1 MPYIVSA
8 SRAIELPAELCNVQI
23 PIKAMVTITQVWCY
37 YVNTRGIDIAK
48 NLKWMSVS
56 QRRDYVMS
64 ILMFKS
70 IHGLAP
76 DCMCDEINMQS
87 DIAERST
94 RSQFAVVPYV
104 SLESF
109 LNYFAYC
116 GMHCHYP
123 QRNVKHWLVL
133 KNVLKLKSLVDTF

>member
-1 MPYIVSA
+1 MP
-8 SRAIELPAELCNVQI
+8 I
-23 PIKAMVTITQVWCY
+23 PF
-37 YVNTRGIDIAK
+37 K

-56 QRRDYVMS
+56 QRRDYFMS

-76 DCMCDEINMQS
+76 DYMCDEINMQS

-109 LNYFAYC
+109 LNYFAYRGPVLWNALPLSTKKC
-116 GMHCHYP
+116 ET
-123 QRNVKHWLVL
+123 LVNFL
-133 KNVLKLKSLVDTF
+133 KCLKIKILG